1 MGSRDVGPE
10 AGVGFDVLRLLAQV
24 LLANSGEGV
33 VLVEDELHRA
43 ASAMGADV
51 ELLVLPEQLVLSR
64 PAGSVG
70 QGGGMVVVRAV
81 PGIAR
86 LDRVSAAREVVDALE
101 RGLPAVAA
109 RERLEA
115 VAQAPPPLGWWARV
129 LGVMLFA
136 AGFAPSVVATA
147 SEVVTAVALGLL
159 MGLMLVAV
167 DGRPAEAFLPA
178 VSAFVLTWVAFAIRP
193 GIVDLAGPVLVVV
206 PALFVVLPGDTL
218 SAGAAELLA
227 GRITSGTGRL
237 VWSFLVLAQMV
248 VGIVAAAEVA
258 GAGAEALTE
267 QEVPAQLPFLV
278 VLLAWIPFTAGL
290 ALVFRA
296 RASALVWVLG
306 GVLGTFLVQQ
316 AVTRAVGDVTGT
328 LVAGALLGAYATWV
342 SRTVRRPPRLV
353 VVLGGFFVLTVGA
366 LGLRGAT
373 ALVGGQPITGVEN
386 LVDFALQMPTVALGI
401 GIGFRAAAWRR
412 PHAWRGRTRL
422 ASGGGQR
429 SRSTM

>member
-1 MGSRDVGPE
+1 MGAGDVE
-10 AGVGFDVLRLLAQV
+10 ADGDVGFDVLRRLAQV

-33 VLVEDELHRA
+33 GPVEGELRRA
-43 ASAMGADV
+43 ATALGTEV
-51 ELLVLPEQLVLSR
+51 ELLVLPEQLVLAPS
-64 PAGSVG
+64 PGSG
-70 QGGGMVVVRAV
+70 HDAGGMVVVHSV

-86 LDRVSAAREVVDALE
+86 LDRVCAAREVVDGLE
-101 RGLPAVAA
+101 RGMPPTVA
-109 RERLEA
+109 RDRLEA
-115 VAQAPPPLGWWARV
+115 VAKAPPPLGWWARV

-136 AGFAPSVVATA
+136 GGFAPSVVATS
-147 SEVVTAVALGLL
+147 SEVVTAVVLGLL

-178 VSAFVLTWVAFAIRP
+178 VSAAVLTGVAFAIRP
-193 GIVDLAGPVLVVV
+193 GIVDLAGPVLVVL

-218 SAGAAELLA
+218 SAGAGELLA

-237 VWSFLVLAQMV
+237 VWSFLILAQMV

-258 GAGAEALTE
+258 GAGAAALTE

-278 VLLAWIPFTAGL
+278 VLLAWVPFTVGL

-296 RASALVWVLG
+296 RASDFGWVLA
-306 GVLGTFLVQQ
+306 GVLGTFLAQQ

-328 LVAGALLGAYATWV
+328 LVAGVLLGAYATWV
-342 SRTVRRPPRLV
+342 SRSVRRPPRLV
-353 VVLGGFFVLTVGA
+353 VVLGGFFVLTVGS

-373 ALVGGQPITGVEN
+373 ALISGQPITGVQN

-401 GIGFRAAAWRR
+401 GIGFLVATRRRLPWR
-412 PHAWRGRTRL
+412 PPQQV
-422 ASGGGQR
+422 QR

>member
-1 MGSRDVGPE
+1 VGAGDVE
-10 AGVGFDVLRLLAQV
+10 AGGGVGFDVLRLLAQV

-33 VLVEDELHRA
+33 GPVEGELRRA
-43 ASAMGADV
+43 ASAMGTDV
-51 ELLVLPEQLVLSR
+51 ELLVLPEQLLLAA
-64 PAGSVG
+64 PPGAGDG
-70 QGGGMVVVRAV
+70 TTGMVVVRSA

-101 RGLPAVAA
+101 RGLPATAA
-109 RERLEA
+109 RDRLEV
-115 VAQAPPPLGWWARV
+115 VATAPPPLGWWARV

-136 AGFAPSVVATA
+136 GGFAPAVVATT
-147 SEVVTAVALGLL
+147 SEIVTAVVLGLL

-167 DGRPAEAFLPA
+167 DGRPAEALLPA
-178 VSAFVLTWVAFAIRP
+178 VSAAVLTWVAFAIRP
-193 GIVDLAGPVLVVV
+193 GIVDLAGPVLVVL

-218 SAGAAELLA
+218 SAGAGELLA

-237 VWSFLVLAQMV
+237 VWSFLILAQMV
-248 VGIVAAAEVA
+248 VGIVAAAEVS
-258 GAGAEALTE
+258 GAGVAALTE

-296 RASALVWVLG
+296 RASDLGWVLV
-306 GVLGTFLVQQ
+306 GVLGTFLAQQ
-316 AVTRAVGDVTGT
+316 AVTRLVGDVTGT
-328 LVAGALLGAYATWV
+328 LVAGVLLGAYATWV
-342 SRTVRRPPRLV
+342 SRSVHRPPRLV
-353 VVLGGFFVLTVGA
+353 VVLGGFFVLTVGS

-373 ALVGGQPITGVEN
+373 ALVGGQPIVGVEN

-401 GIGFRAAAWRR
+401 GVGFLVAARRWLPRR
-412 PHAWRGRTRL
+412 PPRR
-422 ASGGGQR
+422 QR

>member
-1 MGSRDVGPE
+1 MGTSGADGGKAPADVS
-10 AGVGFDVLRLLAQV
+10 FDVLRRLAEV

-33 VLVEDELHRA
+33 VLVEGELRRA
-43 ASAMGADV
+43 AAALGSDV

-64 PAGSVG
+64 PSGSG
-70 QGGGMVVVRAV
+70 EQAGGMVVVHAV

-86 LDRVSAAREVVDALE
+86 LDRVSAAREVVDSLE
-101 RGLPAVAA
+101 RGVPATAARQRLEDVAA
-109 RERLEA
+109 
-115 VAQAPPPLGWWARV
+115 APPPLGWWSRV
-129 LGVMLFA
+129 LGVVLFA
-136 AGFAPSVVATA
+136 GGFAPSVVATT
-147 SEVVTAVALGLL
+147 SEVVTAVVLGLL

-167 DGRPAEAFLPA
+167 EGRAVEALLPA
-178 VSAFVLTWVAFAIRP
+178 VSAAVLTGVAFAIRP
-193 GIVDLAGPVLVVV
+193 GIVDLAGPVLVVI

-218 SAGAAELLA
+218 SAGAGELLA

-237 VWSFLVLAQMV
+237 VWSFLILAQMV

-267 QEVPAQLPFLV
+267 QEVPAQLPFIV

-296 RASALVWVLG
+296 GTAELGWVLG

-316 AVTRAVGDVTGT
+316 GVTRAVGDVTGT
-328 LVAGALLGAYATWV
+328 LVAGVLLGAYATWV
-342 SRTVRRPPRLV
+342 SRSARRPPRLV

-401 GIGFRAAAWRR
+401 GIGFLVVGRR
-412 PHAWRGRTRL
+412 WLLR
-422 ASGGGQR
+422 
-429 SRSTM
+429 

>member
-1 MGSRDVGPE
+1 
-10 AGVGFDVLRLLAQV
+10 
-24 LLANSGEGV
+24 
-33 VLVEDELHRA
+33 
-43 ASAMGADV
+43 
-51 ELLVLPEQLVLSR
+51 
-64 PAGSVG
+64 
-70 QGGGMVVVRAV
+70 VVVRSA

-101 RGLPAVAA
+101 RGMPATVA
-109 RERLEA
+109 RDRLET
-115 VAQAPPPLGWWARV
+115 VATAPPPLGWWARV

-136 AGFAPSVVATA
+136 GGFAPAVVATT
-147 SEVVTAVALGLL
+147 SEIVTSVVLGLL

-178 VSAFVLTWVAFAIRP
+178 VSAAVLTWVAFAIRP
-193 GIVDLAGPVLVVV
+193 GIVDLAGPVLVVL

-218 SAGAAELLA
+218 SAGAGELLA

-237 VWSFLVLAQMV
+237 VWSFLILAQMV
-248 VGIVAAAEVA
+248 VGIVAAAEVS
-258 GAGAEALTE
+258 GAGAAALTE

-296 RASALVWVLG
+296 RRSDLGWVLV
-306 GVLGTFLVQQ
+306 GVLGTFLAQQ

-342 SRTVRRPPRLV
+342 SRSVRRPPRLV
-353 VVLGGFFVLTVGA
+353 VVLGGFFVLTVGS

-373 ALVGGQPITGVEN
+373 ALISGQPITGVHN

-401 GIGFRAAAWRR
+401 GIGFLVAARSWLPRR
-412 PHAWRGRTRL
+412 PPRR
-422 ASGGGQR
+422 QR